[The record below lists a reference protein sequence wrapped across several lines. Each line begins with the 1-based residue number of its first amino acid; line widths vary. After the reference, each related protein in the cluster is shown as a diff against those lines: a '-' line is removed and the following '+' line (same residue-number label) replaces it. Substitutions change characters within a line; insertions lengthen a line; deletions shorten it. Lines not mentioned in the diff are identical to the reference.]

1 MSIAFLFPG
10 QGSQFPGMLHQLL
23 DHPEVK
29 RTLDEVSSMLHSNV
43 RDIDSEEALE
53 STVSVQ
59 IALLTAGVATARAL
73 IQEDV
78 EPAVVCGLSVGAFAA
93 AVVADVLSLKDALE
107 LVELRAEQMTKLYPT
122 GYGLSAIVGLNESQV
137 LKIVQAATSKREP
150 VFVANINA
158 PRQIV
163 IAGADTGM
171 DRALDQARSQ
181 GATKAERLHVSVPS
195 HCPLLQPVA
204 DCLQRRFSSVQVRKP
219 KVIYVGNVN
228 GRAMRTA
235 ELVASDLA
243 NNIAHGV
250 RWHDATTVAKE
261 LGCNLFLEM
270 PPGHVLSDLAKE
282 NLAGVSAFAVEQ
294 DSLPR
299 VLRFAKQDE
308 SWLIPEPPHVA
319 GST

>member
-1 MSIAFLFPG
+1 MSIAFLLPG

-29 RTLDEVSSMLHSNV
+29 RTLDEVSSMLHSDV
-43 RDIDSEEALE
+43 RDIDSEEALQ

-78 EPAVVCGLSVGAFAA
+78 EPAVVCGLSVGAFTA

-107 LVELRAEQMTKLYPT
+107 LVELRAERMTKLYPT

-204 DCLQRRFSSVQVRKP
+204 DCLQRRFPSVQVRKP

-228 GRAMRTA
+228 ARAMRTA
-235 ELVASDLA
+235 EFVASDLA

-282 NLAGVSAFAVEQ
+282 NLAEVTAFAVER
-294 DSLPR
+294 DSLPK
-299 VLRFAKQDE
+299 VLRFAQQE
-308 SWLIPEPPHVA
+308 Q
-319 GST
+319 

>member
-1 MSIAFLFPG
+1 MSIAFLLPG
-10 QGSQFPGMLHQLL
+10 QVSQFPGMLHQLL

-29 RTLDEVSSMLHSNV
+29 RTLDEVSSMLHSDV
-43 RDIDSEEALE
+43 RDIDSEEALQ

-78 EPAVVCGLSVGAFAA
+78 EPAVVCGLSVGAFTA

-107 LVELRAEQMTKLYPT
+107 LVELRAERMTKLYPT

-171 DRALDQARSQ
+171 DRALDEARRQ
-181 GATKAERLHVSVPS
+181 GSKEAKRLHVSVPS

-204 DCLQRRFSSVQVRKP
+204 DCLQRRFPSVQVRKP

-228 GRAMRTA
+228 ARAKRTA
-235 ELVASDLA
+235 EFVASDLA

-308 SWLIPEPPHVA
+308 SWLIPKPPHVA

>member
-23 DHPEVK
+23 DHPEVE
-29 RTLDEVSSMLHSNV
+29 RTLDEVSSALHTDV
-43 RDIDSEEALE
+43 RDIDSEEALD

-59 IALLTAGVATARAL
+59 IALITAGVATARAL
-73 IQEDV
+73 IQNRV
-78 EPAVVCGLSVGAFAA
+78 EAAVVCGLSVGAFAA
-93 AVVADVLSLKDALE
+93 AVVADVLSLKDAVE
-107 LVELRAEQMTKLYPT
+107 LVELRAERMAKLYPT
-122 GYGLSAIVGLNESQV
+122 GYGLSAIVGLNEPQV
-137 LKIVQAATSKREP
+137 LKIVQVATSDREP

-163 IAGADTGM
+163 IAGSDPGM
-171 DRALDQARSQ
+171 DRVLDQARGQ

-204 DCLQRRFSSVQVRKP
+204 DRLQPRLSSVQLRNP
-219 KVIYVGNVN
+219 KMIYVGNIN
-228 GRAMRTA
+228 ARAMRTA
-235 ELVASDLA
+235 DLVASDLA

-261 LGCNLFLEM
+261 LGCNIFLEM

-282 NLAGVSAFAVEQ
+282 NLPGVSAFAVER
-294 DSLPR
+294 DSLAR
-299 VLRFAKQDE
+299 VLRFAQQE
-308 SWLIPEPPHVA
+308 Q
-319 GST
+319 

>member
-1 MSIAFLFPG
+1 MSIAFLLPG

-29 RTLDEVSSMLHSNV
+29 RTLDEVSSMLHSDV
-43 RDIDSEEALE
+43 RDIDSEEALQ

-78 EPAVVCGLSVGAFAA
+78 EPAVVCGLSVGAFTA

-107 LVELRAEQMTKLYPT
+107 LVELRAERMTKLYPT

-137 LKIVQAATSKREP
+137 LKIVQVATSKREP

-171 DRALDQARSQ
+171 DRALDEARRQ
-181 GATKAERLHVSVPS
+181 GSREAKRLHVSVPS

-204 DCLQRRFSSVQVRKP
+204 DCLQRRFPSVQVRKP

-228 GRAMRTA
+228 ARAMRTA
-235 ELVASDLA
+235 EFVASDLA